1 MLPAPVTCQS
11 FQLFLL
17 KTFAIILRCLLLGLG
32 FGLLLYDLVQ
42 VCSGAIRYNGAGVG
56 LANLRLFDGELGA
69 TAPLKLRSVF
79 QMLHERIA
87 LHTVSLDV
95 V

>member
-1 MLPAPVTCQS
+1 MLPAPVTCQG
-11 FQLFLL
+11 FQLLL
-17 KTFAIILRCLLLGLG
+17 LETFTVVLRYLLLGLG

-56 LANLRLFDGELGA
+56 LTNLRLLDGELGA
-69 TAPLKLRSVF
+69 TTPLKLRSVF
-79 QMLHERIA
+79 QVLHERIA